1 VALPEAEKLNIESI
15 HFYFLL
21 LAELYKSTD
30 KTKASYYFQKA
41 HSLAKT
47 QTEKQNIQQKID
59 NLL

>member
-1 VALPEAEKLNIESI
+1 
-15 HFYFLL
+15 L
-21 LAELYKSTD
+21 LAELYRSID
-30 KTKASYYFQKA
+30 NTKARHYLQKA

>member
-1 VALPEAEKLNIESI
+1 
-15 HFYFLL
+15 L

-41 HSLAKT
+41 HSVAKT
-47 QTEKQNIQQKID
+47 QTQKQNIQQKID